1 MRKSILGA
9 LSIALAIATQHS
21 ALLADNPASW
31 SGSGCD
37 AGMICGDG
45 CNGSQSAGCDGCGAG
60 CNGGLGAGCD
70 GCGSG
75 CNGGLGAGCD
85 GCGSGCGMGGLFCD
99 SAGGDSC
106 CADGLFGLGLLGG
119 NHSGWNISGW
129 VDAGFIGNTSSPD
142 SKFNGPYNAVDRSN
156 EGMLN
161 QLYMI
166 VEKRLPRYGA
176 GIGGRVDILYG
187 EDYLLA
193 QSNGLERRD
202 DGSARWNG
210 EYYGL
215 ALPQAYVSM
224 GNEDVS
230 LQVGHFYSVVGY
242 EGVMAPDNFFYSKSY
257 SYQFAGPFT
266 HWGAQLNVRPTDAL
280 SFNLGIHNGW
290 DSLDRE
296 SDKPGFIGK
305 VRYDSQSSKAWT
317 SFAITTGDSNND
329 LAGVALNPDFTNRTR
344 YSWLVALPVTKRLD
358 YVFHH
363 WLGFQEEGAP
373 DGGRADWY
381 GIDQYL
387 TYSFSDC
394 VKGALRFEWFRDE
407 EGTRVGLNRSSNPN
421 NPPFVGDFYSLSAGL
436 NLAVSKSLTIRPE
449 LRADWFDGTAVRQPF
464 DDGNDDNQFM
474 LGIDAILR
482 I

>member
-1 MRKSILGA
+1 MRKNILGA
-9 LSIALAIATQHS
+9 LSIALAIATQQS
-21 ALLADNPASW
+21 VLLA
-31 SGSGCD
+31 GSPSCLSSLRCDDGMLCDRAAHYRGGSDCDARMICGDECNDGCLGGCSDLCGAGCDHGGFGCD
-37 AGMICGDG
+37 AGM
-45 CNGSQSAGCDGCGAG
+45 
-60 CNGGLGAGCD
+60 
-70 GCGSG
+70 
-75 CNGGLGAGCD
+75 
-85 GCGSGCGMGGLFCD
+85 
-99 SAGGDSC
+99 DSC
-106 CADGLFGLGLLGG
+106 CDGGLFGLGLLGQAS
-119 NHSGWNISGW
+119 SGWNVSGW
-129 VDAGFIGNTSSPD
+129 VDAGFIGNTSSPN

-202 DGSARWNG
+202 DGAARWNG

-317 SFAITTGDSNND
+317 SFAITTGDSSND

-387 TYSFSDC
+387 TYCFTDRL
-394 VKGALRFEWFRDE
+394 KGAVRFEWFRDE
-407 EGTRVGLNRSSNPN
+407 EGTRVGLNRPSNPN
-421 NPPFVGDFYSLSAGL
+421 NPPFVGDFYSLSAGF
-436 NLAVSKSLTIRPE
+436 NMAVSKNLTIRPE
-449 LRADWFDGTAVRQPF
+449 LRADWFDGTAASQPF

-474 LGIDAILR
+474 LGIDAIFR